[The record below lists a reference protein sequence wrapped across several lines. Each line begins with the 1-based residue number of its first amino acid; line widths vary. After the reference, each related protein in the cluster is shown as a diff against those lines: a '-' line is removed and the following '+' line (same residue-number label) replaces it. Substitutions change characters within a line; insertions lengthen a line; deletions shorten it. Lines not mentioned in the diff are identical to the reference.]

1 MHAELLRPPY
11 DELVAAWKS
20 LRARHRG
27 LSVREV
33 ATVGAAR
40 TLLVAELLPDG
51 GKESSRATIAIAAG
65 VHGDEPAG
73 PWALLSL
80 VESGLLDPAYTY
92 RMWPCTNPS
101 GYRLG
106 TRENEDGKDI
116 NRSFS
121 RGGTTPE
128 AKAIVTA
135 NRDRKFALS
144 IDIHEDFEADGFYL
158 YEPLVD
164 GKASF
169 GEHVVRALD
178 DASFPI
184 QDLHAEFDFV
194 YPQSS
199 DQRLSRVERGCVFT
213 HPESEMAFT
222 AGLPYNVFQLKHA
235 AKRVLTFESPR
246 KRDWNDR
253 IAIHRIAVT
262 TAISRL
268 ALLEG

>member
-1 MHAELLRPPY
+1 VTRPPY
-11 DELVAAWKS
+11 DELFAAWKS
-20 LRARHRG
+20 LRASRRG
-27 LSVREV
+27 LSIREV

-40 TLLVAELLPDG
+40 TLLVAELVPDG
-51 GKESSRATIAIAAG
+51 GKEASRATIAIAAG

-73 PWALLSL
+73 PWALFSI
-80 VESGLLDPAYTY
+80 VADGLLDPAYTY

-106 TRENEDGKDI
+106 TRENEDGRDI

-144 IDIHEDFEADGFYL
+144 LDLHEDFEAEGFYM
-158 YEPLVD
+158 YEPLV
-164 GKASF
+164 G
-169 GEHVVRALD
+169 GEALLSEEVVRAID
-178 DASFPI
+178 DAGFPI

-199 DQRLSRVERGCVFT
+199 DQRFSRVERGRVLT
-213 HPESEMAFT
+213 HPEAETAFT
-222 AGLPYNVFQLKHA
+222 SGLPYNVFQLKHA
-235 AKRVLTFESPR
+235 ARRVLTFESPR
-246 KRDWNDR
+246 TLPWDDR
-253 IAIHRIAVT
+253 IAIHRVAVT
-262 TAISRL
+262 AAIDRL
-268 ALLEG
+268 SLLAEGA